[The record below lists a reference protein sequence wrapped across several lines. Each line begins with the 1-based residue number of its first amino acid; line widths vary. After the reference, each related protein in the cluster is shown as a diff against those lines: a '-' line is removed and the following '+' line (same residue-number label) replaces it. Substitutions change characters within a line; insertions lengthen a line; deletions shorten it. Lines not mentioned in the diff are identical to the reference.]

1 MRNRFLTTL
10 VLLSVFLCPALLAAQ
25 SPAPSS
31 PGKIGLLNI
40 QEAIATTAEGKKALA
55 ALDAKY
61 QPKRAELQRLQQE
74 IASLEDQLQRGVNT
88 LSDDAKAR
96 MTRDHDDKQTV
107 MKRTQEDAQR
117 DFQLDNQEI
126 GRRIGQKLVRVIS
139 DYAQQN
145 GFEVVMDPAAA
156 QVPVY
161 FAAKEVD
168 ILEDIVKRYDAAN
181 PVASE
186 LTPGTTPGSKP
197 AAAKPASKPPEKPKP

>member
-1 MRNRFLTTL
+1 MKNRFFTTL
-10 VLLSVFLCPALLAAQ
+10 VLLSAFTCPALLLAQ
-25 SPAPSS
+25 SPAAATS
-31 PGKIGLLNI
+31 PGKIGLISI
-40 QEAIATTAEGKKALA
+40 QEAIAVSAEGKKALGD
-55 ALDAKY
+55 LDKKY

-88 LSDDAKAR
+88 LSDDEKAR
-96 MTRDHDDKQTV
+96 LTREHDDKQTI
-107 MKRTQEDAQR
+107 MKRTQEDAQK

-126 GRRIGQKLVRVIS
+126 GRRIGQKLVRVIN

-145 GFEVVMDPAAA
+145 GFEVIMDPAAA

-181 PVASE
+181 PVAAE
-186 LTPGTTPGSKP
+186 LTPGTPATKP
-197 AAAKPASKPPEKPKP
+197 AAKPPAKPADKPKP

>member
-1 MRNRFLTTL
+1 MKNRFLTKL
-10 VLLSVFLCPALLAAQ
+10 VLLSVFSCPALLSAQ
-25 SPAPSS
+25 SPAASS
-31 PGKIGLLNI
+31 PGKIGLINI

-55 ALDAKY
+55 ELDKKY
-61 QPKRAELQRLQQE
+61 QPKRTELQRLQQE
-74 IASLEDQLQRGVNT
+74 IASLEDQLQRQSTT
-88 LSDDAKAR
+88 LSDEERAR
-96 MTRDHDDKQTV
+96 LTRQHDDEQTT

-117 DFQLDNQEI
+117 EFQLDNQEI
-126 GRRIGQKLVRVIS
+126 GRRIGQKLVRVIN

-181 PVASE
+181 PVAAE
-186 LTPGTTPGSKP
+186 LAPSTTPATRPASKP
-197 AAAKPASKPPEKPKP
+197 AAKPAEKPKP